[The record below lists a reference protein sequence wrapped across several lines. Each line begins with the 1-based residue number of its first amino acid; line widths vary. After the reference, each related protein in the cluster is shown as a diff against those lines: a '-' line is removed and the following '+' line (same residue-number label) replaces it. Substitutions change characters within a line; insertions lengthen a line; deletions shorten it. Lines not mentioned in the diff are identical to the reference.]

1 MPPLDNVSAL
11 DFFRLIWG
19 DTPGWAE
26 LTAISKTGVKAFPF
40 RVPDSIEAIPA
51 AAISHNRSANVYM
64 GVLLRKEKWPRATG
78 KMDHQGKPVM
88 EHRGTELNAQSSW
101 VVWLEADFAE
111 MGHKGKT
118 VPEAT
123 IRKALK
129 DFPHKPS
136 VILKSGGGIQ
146 VYWLLKEVAEGDDL
160 WRVKAINKALAK
172 FFGADPQSVDLARI
186 LRVPGSMN
194 IKYNPP
200 RKVEITWWKPD
211 SRYLLD
217 DFEDLLP
224 IEKIFPGG
232 QEHQLPAQT
241 QLATGPAPG
250 RRAPWIDLSE
260 DSVAEL
266 AMALTN
272 IWRHGFKHESALH
285 ISGMFAWAGVLE
297 AKAKAIIEAASN
309 SVGGET
315 ANRLKD
321 VESTYRNYLQGKPIT
336 GRRHFDEMSKALA
349 YPAQQDAAF
358 FLEAFAKILAR
369 VPAEKRELASP
380 AGPEEAA
387 PDISKLQISDYGKK
401 IILEG
406 HDAYVEMV
414 KSIETPGKFR
424 QLKAEGKLTRTEAD
438 CWVTTLLLQAGI
450 TEHAVSAI
458 FKDRNNKI
466 SKKAHEKEDKTEEYL
481 GSVIRECQTAIR
493 SQPKWQPASI
503 ARAAAAKVDR
513 NFEDEHFRVKKSRR
527 YHQEPPTYEVTIILE
542 GIEYTLKC
550 SLDQV
555 WKFEYFSKAFF
566 AKFDRHL
573 PFQKDSTWAKM
584 YQAAEREDVE
594 VESSEGTFEGQM
606 DIIINLLEETA
617 VDSKSADISINHS
630 AVRTKDGQVV
640 FKTPIVMRILKD
652 RWSDA
657 KKQDVIHYLKSSG
670 WVSGTKR
677 LGKRTDHVWSK
688 DLTNGNGHGGGNGHP
703 APVEPAGGPPKALP
717 EGPVSGPTPA
727 SIVSVEPSKPEDH
740 TGSDMLFEMGPG
752 TAETEDFGS

>member
-1 MPPLDNVSAL
+1 MPPPLDNVSAL
-11 DFFRLIWG
+11 DFFKLIWG

-40 RVPDSIEAIPA
+40 QVPESIEQIPA
-51 AAISHNRSANVYM
+51 AAVNHNRSANVYM

-111 MGHKGKT
+111 HGHKGKT

-129 DFPHKPS
+129 EFPHKPS

-146 VYWLLKEVAEGDDL
+146 VYWLLREVAEGEDL

-211 SRYLLD
+211 FRYLLD

-224 IEKIFPGG
+224 VEKILPGP
-232 QEHQLPAQT
+232 QEYQLPAQT
-241 QLATGPAPG
+241 QLATAAPT
-250 RRAPWIDLSE
+250 RKAPWIELPE
-260 DSVAEL
+260 DTVSEL
-266 AMALTN
+266 AQALSG
-272 IWRHGFKHESALH
+272 IWKPGLRHITAEYV
-285 ISGMFAWAGVLE
+285 SGMFVWAGIVE
-297 AKAKAIIEAASN
+297 KTAIAIVEAASN
-309 SVGGET
+309 RVGGDS
-315 ANRLKD
+315 AGRIKD
-321 VESTYRNYLQGKPIT
+321 VTSTYRRYFEGVEIA
-336 GRRHFDEMSKALA
+336 GRPKFTALA
-349 YPAQQDAAF
+349 KDLSYPAHQEAAY
-358 FLEAFAKILAR
+358 FLEAFEKVLASL
-369 VPAEKRELASP
+369 PSDKRESP
-380 AGPEEAA
+380 PTPQEPPPEIA
-387 PDISKLQISDYGKK
+387 KLQIPDFGKK

-406 HDAYVEMV
+406 HDAYVDMV
-414 KSIETPGKFR
+414 KGTETPGKFR
-424 QLKAEGKLTRTEAD
+424 QLRAEGKLTRTEAD
-438 CWVTTLLLQAGI
+438 CWVTTLLLQAGV
-450 TEHAVSAI
+450 TEQMVSAI

-466 SKKAHEKEDKTEEYL
+466 SKKAHEKEDKLDEYL
-481 GSVIRECQTAIR
+481 ETMIRECQAAIK
-493 SQPKWQPASI
+493 SQPKWQPTSI
-503 ARAAAAKVDR
+503 ARGAASRVDR

-527 YHQEPPTYEVTIILE
+527 YHQEPPTYDVTVILE

-566 AKFDRHL
+566 AKFNRHL

-584 YQAAEREDVE
+584 YAAAEQEDVE
-594 VESSEGTFEGQM
+594 VEKEEGTFEGQM

-657 KKQDVIHYLKSSG
+657 KKQDVIHYLKNSG
-670 WVSGTKR
+670 WISGVKR
-677 LGKRTDHVWSK
+677 LGKRTDWVWSK
-688 DLTNGNGHGGGNGHP
+688 ELTNGNGHGGTNGHP
-703 APVEPAGGPPKALP
+703 PPVQPAGGPPKALP
-717 EGPVSGPTPA
+717 GSPIPGPAPA
-727 SIVSVEPSKPEDH
+727 SIVSVQPPAAEEH
-740 TGSDMLFEMGPG
+740 TGSDMLFEMGS
-752 TAETEDFGS
+752 ETKGIEDFDS

>member
-1 MPPLDNVSAL
+1 MPPPLDNVSAL
-11 DFFRLIWG
+11 DFFKLLWG

-26 LTAISKTGVKAFPF
+26 LTAIAKGGVKAFPF
-40 RVPDSIEAIPA
+40 HVPDSIEQIPA
-51 AAISHNRSANVYM
+51 AAITHNRSANVYM

-78 KMDHQGKPVM
+78 KLDHQNKPVM

-111 MGHKGKT
+111 HGHKGKT

-123 IRKALK
+123 IRKALRE
-129 DFPHKPS
+129 FPHKPS

-146 VYWLLKEVAEGDDL
+146 VYWLLKEIAEGDDL

-194 IKYNPP
+194 LKYTPP

-224 IEKIFPGG
+224 VEKLLGTA
-232 QEHQLPAQT
+232 QEHQFPAQT
-241 QLATGPAPG
+241 QLATASP
-250 RRAPWIDLSE
+250 RKAPWIDLSE
-260 DSVAEL
+260 ESVAEL

-272 IWRHGFKHESALH
+272 IWKHGFKHESALH

-297 AKAKAIIEAASN
+297 IRAKAIIEAASN

-315 ANRLKD
+315 ANRIRD
-321 VESTYRNYLQGKPIT
+321 VESTYRNYMLGKPIS
-336 GRRHFDEMSKALA
+336 GRRHFDDMSKALA

-358 FLEAFAKILAR
+358 FLEAFAKILAQ
-369 VPAEKRELASP
+369 VPAQKRELQP
-380 AGPEEAA
+380 TPEVTQ
-387 PDISKLQISDYGKK
+387 DISKLQISDFGKK
-401 IILEG
+401 IIQEG
-406 HDAYVEMV
+406 HDAYVQMV
-414 KSIETPGKFR
+414 KSTETPGKFR
-424 QLKAEGKLTRTEAD
+424 QLQAEGKLTRTEAD
-438 CWVTTLLLQAGI
+438 CWITTLLLQAGV
-450 TEHAVSAI
+450 TEQAVSSI

-513 NFEDEHFRVKKSRR
+513 TFEDEHFRVKKSRR
-527 YHQEPPTYEVTIILE
+527 YQQEPPTYDVTIILE

-550 SLDQV
+550 NLDQV

-566 AKFDRHL
+566 AKFNRHL

-584 YQAAEREDVE
+584 YQAAEQEDVE
-594 VESSEGTFEGQM
+594 VEKEEGTFEGQM

-630 AVRTKDGQVV
+630 AVRTKEGQVV

-670 WVSGTKR
+670 WVNGTKR
-677 LGKRTDHVWSK
+677 LGRRTDWVWSK
-688 DLTNGNGHGGGNGHP
+688 DLTNGNGHGGGNGQP

-717 EGPVSGPTPA
+717 ESPVQGPTPA
-727 SIVSVEPSKPEDH
+727 SIVSVQPADAADH
-740 TGSDMLFEMGPG
+740 TGSDMLFEIGPG
-752 TAETEDFGS
+752 TAETEDFSS